1 MRKHPHRSIVACPF
15 RSWLECAVVFAVSL
29 AFSLSL
35 SLPLSFPPQNQS
47 ATVDTSF
54 FLLHAA
60 PIQTNF
66 QRFQTFR
73 GNGGSKNRR
82 VLYTKAYFVMS
93 SLQANGAAA
102 GSDGGSDAAE
112 RARAAAKDKDKES
125 IDSAL
130 LLDNLEVNAR
140 QMADSLAYIS
150 GGLRVNLHAVRY
162 VMLLH
167 SAGGMLTCRM
177 CAKNRDSNC
186 FDVVF
191 DLRVCVSLFIVVP
204 LSHPPCPSSSCLPPS
219 PPPCLHVSLV
229 AACIR
234 CVSFCT
240 FCPSVNMPSAIVL
253 RATVSSSACHCAYC
267 SAGRSFRRYASSI

>member
-1 MRKHPHRSIVACPF
+1 
-15 RSWLECAVVFAVSL
+15 
-29 AFSLSL
+29 
-35 SLPLSFPPQNQS
+35 
-47 ATVDTSF
+47 
-54 FLLHAA
+54 
-60 PIQTNF
+60 
-66 QRFQTFR
+66 
-73 GNGGSKNRR
+73 
-82 VLYTKAYFVMS
+82 MS

-130 LLDNLEVNAR
+130 LLDNLEANAR

-150 GGLRVNLHAVRY
+150 GGLRVNLHAVRH

-167 SAGGMLTCRM
+167 SAGGMLMCRM

-204 LSHPPCPSSSCLPPS
+204 LSLPPCLSSSCLPP
-219 PPPCLHVSLV
+219 CLPVSLSLLCL
-229 AACIR
+229 ACCCMHSLCLILHLL
-234 CVSFCT
+234 S
-240 FCPSVNMPSAIVL
+240 L
-253 RATVSSSACHCAYC
+253 
-267 SAGRSFRRYASSI
+267 G